1 MAIDAG
7 LATTVVCGYVRDS
20 WSRTNSVRG
29 KKATPEPCPRRA
41 ASQGARTR
49 IRPTKDPRMV
59 SNVIGIAPEKVACDM
74 RIGVVFEDIPGVTLP
89 KFTVAA

>member
-1 MAIDAG
+1 
-7 LATTVVCGYVRDS
+7 
-20 WSRTNSVRG
+20 
-29 KKATPEPCPRRA
+29 
-41 ASQGARTR
+41 
-49 IRPTKDPRMV
+49 MV